1 MKKNKGFSLVELI
14 IVLAIM
20 AVLVGILVPTYMIY
34 VQKSRVSSDLQ
45 LVDSIS
51 KALTYAATDSKTSED
66 AASTALLNSLSNPTR
81 LEDLST
87 PSGNT
92 LAAEIMDTLCLP
104 DLNQSTYEALIKSAH
119 ASDCHIYIQNR
130 GTLDTPFVVWISNTD
145 KRGHGDTSNNAP
157 TMDDIDNCICTR

>member
-51 KALTYAATDSKTSED
+51 KALTYAATKMY
-66 AASTALLNSLSNPTR
+66 P
-81 LEDLST
+81 
-87 PSGNT
+87 
-92 LAAEIMDTLCLP
+92 
-104 DLNQSTYEALIKSAH
+104 
-119 ASDCHIYIQNR
+119 
-130 GTLDTPFVVWISNTD
+130 
-145 KRGHGDTSNNAP
+145 
-157 TMDDIDNCICTR
+157 ID